1 MLYLLDANVLIT
13 ANRDYYPLQRVPQFW
28 DWLLDRGE
36 AGEIKVPQEMY
47 DEVVGGT
54 DDASTWLQSAPVRRA
69 MVLDEEAD
77 PALVAY
83 VVESGY
89 AHDLNDAEL
98 EKVGKDPF
106 LIAYALARPERCVVT
121 VEVSKPTQT
130 RANRRVPDVCDDLG
144 VRHCNTFELCR
155 HAGFSTRA

>member
-36 AGEIKVPQEMY
+36 AGEIKVPVEMY
-47 DEVVGGT
+47 DEVVGGH
-54 DDASTWLQSAPVRRA
+54 DDASTWLQSAPVRKSV
-69 MVLDEEAD
+69 VLDEEAD
-77 PALVAY
+77 PGLVTY
-83 VVESGY
+83 VVDRGY

-98 EKVGKDPF
+98 EKMGKDPF
-106 LIAYALARPERCVVT
+106 LIAYALARPDRCVVT
-121 VEVSKPTQT
+121 VEVSKPTAV

-144 VRHCNTFELCR
+144 VRHCNTFDLIR
-155 HAGFSTRA
+155 QAGFTIRS